1 MPYKSN
7 DDLPEDV
14 RDALPEHAQE
24 IYREA
29 YNSAWEEYGD
39 AEDRDGDSSREG
51 TAHAVAWS
59 AVKDEYEKTDGEWQR
74 KGEA

>member
-1 MPYKSN
+1 VPYQSN

-14 RDALPEHAQE
+14 QDALPEHAQE

-29 YNSAWEEYGD
+29 FDSAWKAYDD
-39 AEDRDGDSSREG
+39 AEDREGDSSREE

-59 AVKDEYEKTDGEWQR
+59 AVKEEYEKTDGKWQR